1 MAKVDVNS
9 DTWEAIQAFAATK
22 RKDAVE
28 MLIAGKDSDKQR
40 GVIHVLDELID
51 MQKTEDKPIQVDD
64 YN

>member
-9 DTWEAIQAFAATK
+9 DTWEAIQAFVAAK